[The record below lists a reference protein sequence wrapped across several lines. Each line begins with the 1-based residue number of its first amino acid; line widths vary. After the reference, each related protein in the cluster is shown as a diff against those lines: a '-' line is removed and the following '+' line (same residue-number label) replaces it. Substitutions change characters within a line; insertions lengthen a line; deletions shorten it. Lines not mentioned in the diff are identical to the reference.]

1 MIGEHD
7 DHGMRSHASGDEP
20 QAQRGG
26 LVEPLPV
33 VHHDEHGLPLGESA
47 EQRQHG
53 RPDHQAVRRLT
64 AQPERRT
71 HSGGLGRRQQL
82 DTIGQRSQQPVQPRE
97 SQVRLGPGGRVAQP
111 DEARGLAMHVAKQS

>member
-1 MIGEHD
+1 
-7 DHGMRSHASGDEP
+7 MRSHASGDEP

-47 EQRQHG
+47 EERQHG

-111 DEARGLAMHVAKQS
+111 DEVRGLAMHVAKQS